1 MEPLV
6 SGCHENLKIN
16 KSRELELKY
25 GRLNKSA
32 VGEGGMKGVGS
43 FFEKKNKEWGVLLE
57 SEV

>member
-6 SGCHENLKIN
+6 SGCHENSKIN

-32 VGEGGMKGVGS
+32 AGEGGMKGVGS
-43 FFEKKNKEWGVLLE
+43 ILKKKNKEWGVLLE
-57 SEV
+57 TEV

>member
-6 SGCHENLKIN
+6 SGCHENSKIN

-32 VGEGGMKGVGS
+32 AGKGGMKRVGS
-43 FFEKKNKEWGVLLE
+43 FSEKKNKEWGVLLE
-57 SEV
+57 TEV